1 LSDCDER
8 PNYCRLNH
16 QLLNDHILDS
26 EVQQYINH
34 HLNDDVHK
42 IAMAKSPF
50 PEVSSKELANQ
61 IAAKNKSVKKLPT
74 WYHQERIYYPLLLSI
89 EQCSSEST
97 AAYKASLVQGAT
109 LIDLTGGFGVD
120 SLYFSKRLESVT
132 QCEINEEL
140 SAIAAHNA
148 TALNQDNIQFLAG
161 DGMAYLRD
169 TKTQFDNIYIDP
181 ARRSQAGKVFMLKDC
196 TPDVVTHLDLLLSHT
211 NRIIIKTAPLLDI
224 SAGLKE
230 LKNVAEVHVVSVRNE
245 CKELIWILQKTA
257 PEQVKIVSTTLN
269 EQQKSFS
276 FFKGEEDTAAE
287 ITAVDL
293 QQYLYEP
300 DTALLKGGAFNLIA
314 SRYGLQKLHSQTQL
328 YTSDHIVPE
337 FPGRRFR
344 INRLLPAT
352 ELKKEKDLRGNVI
365 ARNYQDKAENLVK
378 KYKIKP
384 DNHRFLIFT
393 QSKKDGYLIIDA
405 TIEQHY

>member
-1 LSDCDER
+1 M
-8 PNYCRLNH
+8 
-16 QLLNDHILDS
+16 NDHILAR
-26 EVQQYINH
+26 EVQQYINN

-50 PEVSSKELANQ
+50 PEVNAKELAGQ
-61 IAAKNKSVKKLPT
+61 IAAKNKSVKKLPS
-74 WYHQERIYYPLLLSI
+74 WYHQEGIYYPPLLSV

-97 AAYKASLVQGAT
+97 AAYKASLVQGET

-120 SLYFSKRLESVT
+120 SLYFSKRLKSVVH
-132 QCEINEEL
+132 CEINEEL
-140 SAIAAHNA
+140 SGIAAHNA
-148 TALNQDNIQFLAG
+148 KALNQDNIQFLAG
-161 DGMAYLRD
+161 DGMAYLKD
-169 TKTQFDNIYIDP
+169 TKTPFDNIYIDP

-196 TPDVVTHLDLLLSHT
+196 TPDVVTHLDLLLSHS
-211 NRIIIKTAPLLDI
+211 RRLIIKTAPLLDI

-230 LKNVAEVHVVSVRNE
+230 LKNVTEVHVVSVRNE
-245 CKELIWILQKTA
+245 CKELIWILENREA
-257 PEQVKIVSTTLN
+257 EQLKIVCTTLN
-269 EQQKSFS
+269 DEQKSFS

-287 ITAVDL
+287 ILAADL

-300 DTALLKGGAFNLIA
+300 DAALLKGGAFNLIA

-328 YTSDHIVPE
+328 YTSAHILPE

-378 KYKIKP
+378 KYRIRP
-384 DNHRFLIFT
+384 DNYRFLIFT
-393 QSKKDGYLIIDA
+393 QSKMEGYLIIDA

>member
-1 LSDCDER
+1 M
-8 PNYCRLNH
+8 
-16 QLLNDHILDS
+16 NDHILAR
-26 EVQQYINH
+26 EVQQYINN

-50 PEVSSKELANQ
+50 PEVNAKELAGQ
-61 IAAKNKSVKKLPT
+61 IAAKNKSVKKLPS
-74 WYHQERIYYPLLLSI
+74 WYHQEGIYYPPLLSV

-97 AAYKASLVQGAT
+97 AAYKASLVQGET

-120 SLYFSKRLESVT
+120 SLYFSKRLKSVVH
-132 QCEINEEL
+132 CEINEEL
-140 SAIAAHNA
+140 SVIAAHNA
-148 TALNQDNIQFLAG
+148 KALNQDNIQFLAG
-161 DGMAYLRD
+161 DGMAYLKD
-169 TKTQFDNIYIDP
+169 TKTPFDNIYIDP

-196 TPDVVTHLDLLLSHT
+196 TPDVVTHLDLLLSHS
-211 NRIIIKTAPLLDI
+211 RRLIIKTAPLLDI

-230 LKNVAEVHVVSVRNE
+230 LKNVTEVHVVSVRNE
-245 CKELIWILQKTA
+245 CKELIWILENREA
-257 PEQVKIVSTTLN
+257 EQLKIVCTTLN
-269 EQQKSFS
+269 DEQKSFS

-287 ITAVDL
+287 ILAADL

-300 DTALLKGGAFNLIA
+300 DAALLKGGAFNLIA

-328 YTSDHIVPE
+328 YTSAHVLPE

-378 KYKIKP
+378 KYRIRP
-384 DNHRFLIFT
+384 DNYRFLIFT
-393 QSKKDGYLIIDA
+393 QSKMEGYLIIDA

>member
-1 LSDCDER
+1 MNS
-8 PNYCRLNH
+8 
-16 QLLNDHILDS
+16 HILAS
-26 EVQQYINH
+26 EVQQYINQ

-61 IAAKNKSVKKLPT
+61 IAAKNKAVKKLPT
-74 WYHQERIYYPLLLSI
+74 WYHQELIYYPLLLSI

-97 AAYKASLVQGAT
+97 AAYKASLAQGET

-120 SLYFSKRLESVT
+120 SLYFAKRLKSVT
-132 QCEINEEL
+132 HCEINEEL

-148 TALNQDNIQFLAG
+148 TALGQDNIQFLAA
-161 DGMAYLRD
+161 DGIAYLQNTRVRFD
-169 TKTQFDNIYIDP
+169 TIYIDP

-196 TPDVVTHLDLLLSHT
+196 TPDVVTHLDLLLSHSK
-211 NRIIIKTAPLLDI
+211 RIMIKTAPLLDI

-230 LKNVAEVHVVSVRNE
+230 LKNVAEIHVVSVRNE
-245 CKELIWILQKTA
+245 CKELIWILEKTPA
-257 PEQVKIVSTTLN
+257 EQLKIVCTTLN
-269 EQQKSFS
+269 EQQKSFR

-287 ITAVDL
+287 ITAGEL

-314 SRYGLQKLHSQTQL
+314 SRYGIQKLHSQTQL
-328 YTSDHIVPE
+328 YTSDHIHPE

-344 INRLLPAT
+344 INRLIPAT
-352 ELKKEKDLRGNVI
+352 GLKKEKDLKGNVI

>member
-1 LSDCDER
+1 MNL
-8 PNYCRLNH
+8 
-16 QLLNDHILDS
+16 HILDS

-34 HLNDDVHK
+34 HLNDDVSK

-74 WYHQERIYYPLLLSI
+74 WYHQEGIYYPLLLSI

-97 AAYKASLVQGAT
+97 ATYKASLTQGET

-120 SLYFSKRLESVT
+120 SFYFSKRLKSVT
-132 QCEINEEL
+132 HCEINEEL
-140 SAIAAHNA
+140 SAIAAQNA
-148 TALNQDNIQFLAG
+148 KALGQDNIQFLAT
-161 DGMAYLRD
+161 DGIAYLENTKAPFD
-169 TKTQFDNIYIDP
+169 TIYIDP

-196 TPDVVTHLDLLLSHT
+196 TPDVVTNLDLLLSHS
-211 NRIIIKTAPLLDI
+211 NRVIIKTAPLLDI

-230 LKNVAEVHVVSVRNE
+230 LKNVAEIHVVSVRNE
-245 CKELIWILQKTA
+245 CKELLWILQKTTVA
-257 PEQVKIVSTTLN
+257 QVKIVCTTLN
-269 EQQKSFS
+269 EQEKSFS

-287 ITAVDL
+287 ITAVEL

-328 YTSDHIVPE
+328 YTSAHIVPE

-344 INRLLPAT
+344 INRLLPST

-378 KYKIKP
+378 KYKVKP

>member
-1 LSDCDER
+1 M
-8 PNYCRLNH
+8 
-16 QLLNDHILDS
+16 NDHILAR
-26 EVQQYINH
+26 EIQQYINN

-50 PEVSSKELANQ
+50 PEVNAKELAGQ
-61 IAAKNKSVKKLPT
+61 IAAKNKSVKKLPS
-74 WYHQERIYYPLLLSI
+74 WYHQEGIYYPPLLSV

-97 AAYKASLVQGAT
+97 AAYKASLVQGET

-120 SLYFSKRLESVT
+120 SLYFSKRLKSVVH
-132 QCEINEEL
+132 CEINEEL
-140 SAIAAHNA
+140 SGIAAHNA
-148 TALNQDNIQFLAG
+148 KALNQDNIQFLAG
-161 DGMAYLRD
+161 DGMAYLKD
-169 TKTQFDNIYIDP
+169 TKTPFDNIYIDP

-196 TPDVVTHLDLLLSHT
+196 TPDVVTHLDLLLSHS
-211 NRIIIKTAPLLDI
+211 RRLIIKTAPLLDI

-230 LKNVAEVHVVSVRNE
+230 LKNVTEVHVVSVRNE
-245 CKELIWILQKTA
+245 CKELIWILENREA
-257 PEQVKIVSTTLN
+257 EQLKIICTTLN
-269 EQQKSFS
+269 DEQKSFS

-287 ITAVDL
+287 ILAADL

-300 DTALLKGGAFNLIA
+300 DAALLKGGAFNLIA

-328 YTSDHIVPE
+328 YTSAHVLPE

-378 KYKIKP
+378 KYRIRP
-384 DNHRFLIFT
+384 DNYRFLIFT
-393 QSKKDGYLIIDA
+393 QSKMEGYLIIDA

>member
-1 LSDCDER
+1 MN
-8 PNYCRLNH
+8 P
-16 QLLNDHILDS
+16 HILNS

-34 HLNDDVHK
+34 HLNEDVHK

-61 IAAKNKSVKKLPT
+61 IAAKNKSVKKLPA
-74 WYHQERIYYPLLLSI
+74 WYHQEGIYYPLLLSI

-97 AAYKASLVQGAT
+97 AAYKASLTQGET

-120 SLYFSKRLESVT
+120 SLYFSKRLKSVT
-132 QCEINEEL
+132 HCEINEEL

-148 TALNQDNIQFLAG
+148 TALSQDNIQFLAT
-161 DGMAYLRD
+161 DGIAYLEN
-169 TKTQFDNIYIDP
+169 TKVSFDNIYIDP

-196 TPDVVTHLDLLLSHT
+196 TPDVVTNLDLLLSHS

-230 LKNVAEVHVVSVRNE
+230 LKNVAEIHVVSVRNE

-257 PEQVKIVSTTLN
+257 VEQVKIVCTTLN

-276 FFKGEEDTAAE
+276 FFKGEEDSAAE
-287 ITAVDL
+287 ITAVEL

-344 INRLLPAT
+344 INRLLPST
-352 ELKKEKDLRGNVI
+352 GLKKEKDLRGNVI

-378 KYKIKP
+378 KYKIKS

-393 QSKKDGYLIIDA
+393 QSKKEGYLIIDA

>member
-1 LSDCDER
+1 M
-8 PNYCRLNH
+8 
-16 QLLNDHILDS
+16 NDHILAR
-26 EVQQYINH
+26 EVQQYINN

-50 PEVSSKELANQ
+50 PEVNAKELAGQ
-61 IAAKNKSVKKLPT
+61 IAAKNKSVKKLPS
-74 WYHQERIYYPLLLSI
+74 WYHQEGIYYPPLLSV

-97 AAYKASLVQGAT
+97 AAYKASLVQGET

-120 SLYFSKRLESVT
+120 SLYFSKRLKSVVH
-132 QCEINEEL
+132 CEINEEL
-140 SAIAAHNA
+140 SGIAAHNA
-148 TALNQDNIQFLAG
+148 KALNQDNIQFLAG
-161 DGMAYLRD
+161 DGMAYVKD
-169 TKTQFDNIYIDP
+169 TKTPFDNIYIDP

-196 TPDVVTHLDLLLSHT
+196 TPDVVTHLDLLLSHS
-211 NRIIIKTAPLLDI
+211 RRLIIKTAPLLDI

-230 LKNVAEVHVVSVRNE
+230 LKNVTEVHVVSVRNE
-245 CKELIWILQKTA
+245 CKELIWILENREA
-257 PEQVKIVSTTLN
+257 EQLKIICTTLN
-269 EQQKSFS
+269 DEQKSFS

-287 ITAVDL
+287 ILAADL

-300 DTALLKGGAFNLIA
+300 DAALLKGGAFNLIA

-328 YTSDHIVPE
+328 YTSAHVLPE

-378 KYKIKP
+378 KYRIRP
-384 DNHRFLIFT
+384 DNYRFLIFT
-393 QSKKDGYLIIDA
+393 QSKTEGYLIIDA